1 MRGFYTTY
9 MHVGGMVYMA
19 LMTNLLLAV
28 TNLPLLFLFLVT
40 DVRVTWLPVLALVP
54 LLAISVA
61 AAFTVFE
68 ESAVEGTAS
77 VIRVYLRAW
86 ATHARRAGAVG
97 VIAAVGMFVLAV
109 DVTVV
114 WGKPIGAAAIP
125 LFVTLAVL
133 LTATTL
139 HALASI
145 VLGIE
150 ARSALALWKACLY
163 FSVRRWYL
171 TGMSLFAL
179 LLLLAFIYA
188 TPAWGAGL
196 AASPILY
203 LAWTNSRQSLLP
215 IASEAARTAVS
226 A

>member
-9 MHVGGMVYMA
+9 MNIGGMVYMA
-19 LMTNLLLAV
+19 LATNLLLAL
-28 TNLPLLFLFLVT
+28 TNLPLLFLFLAT

-54 LLAISVA
+54 FLAISMT
-61 AAFTVFE
+61 AAFAVFE
-68 ESAVEGTAS
+68 KFTVEGAAS
-77 VIRVYLRAW
+77 VVRVYLRAW
-86 ATHARRAGAVG
+86 AAHARRAGAVG

-109 DVTVV
+109 DITFV
-114 WGKPIGAAAIP
+114 WGKPIGAMAIP
-125 LFVTLAVL
+125 LFVTFMGLLA
-133 LTATTL
+133 ATTL
-139 HALASI
+139 HVLAAI
-145 VLGIE
+145 VLGVE
-150 ARSALALWKACLY
+150 AESRRALWKACLY

-171 TGMSLFAL
+171 TGMSLFAV

-203 LAWTNSRQSLLP
+203 LAWTNSRQALLP
-215 IASEAARTAVS
+215 IASAPARMAVN

>member
-1 MRGFYTTY
+1 MRDFSTTY
-9 MHVGGMVYMA
+9 MNIGGMVYMA

-28 TNLPLLFLFLVT
+28 TNLPLLVLFIAT
-40 DVRVTWLPVLALVP
+40 DVRVTWLPVVALVP
-54 LLAISVA
+54 LLAISLT
-61 AAFTVFE
+61 AAFSVFE
-68 ESAVEGTAS
+68 DFTVGGSTGVAKG
-77 VIRVYLRAW
+77 YLRAW
-86 ATHARRAGAVG
+86 AAHARRAGAVG

-109 DVTVV
+109 DVTAV

-139 HALASI
+139 HVLASI

-171 TGMSLFAL
+171 TAMSVFAL
-179 LLLLAFIYA
+179 FLLLAFIYA
-188 TPAWGAGL
+188 TPAWGVGL

-203 LAWTNSRQSLLP
+203 LAWTNSRQALLP
-215 IASEAARTAVS
+215 IASQAARTAVS